1 MCRCLWEKS
10 QNVCPWRGVFMKIIL
25 TSLVCLWIVVCPSH
39 TTHAQPISTSVTYV
53 EAPYFAPYPPLP
65 ASKNVLSSRSLVVIC
80 DLIAR
85 ANFKPELEFQCGT
98 SFQAGTSSYHALY
111 KYENIEYLE
120 VPGDHLYNTYESLML
135 FVLLLCTYSI
145 IYSTPPPESWHTAAM
160 VPGMKK

>member
-1 MCRCLWEKS
+1 M
-10 QNVCPWRGVFMKIIL
+10 
-25 TSLVCLWIVVCPSH
+25 
-39 TTHAQPISTSVTYV
+39 
-53 EAPYFAPYPPLP
+53 
-65 ASKNVLSSRSLVVIC
+65 IC

-145 IYSTPPPESWHTAAM
+145 IYSTPPPVKICKIGVFSSAILFVSLERKSSKVVFCRVRTEPYCW
-160 VPGMKK
+160 

>member
-1 MCRCLWEKS
+1 
-10 QNVCPWRGVFMKIIL
+10 MKIIL
-25 TSLVCLWIVVCPSH
+25 TSLVCLCIVVCPSH